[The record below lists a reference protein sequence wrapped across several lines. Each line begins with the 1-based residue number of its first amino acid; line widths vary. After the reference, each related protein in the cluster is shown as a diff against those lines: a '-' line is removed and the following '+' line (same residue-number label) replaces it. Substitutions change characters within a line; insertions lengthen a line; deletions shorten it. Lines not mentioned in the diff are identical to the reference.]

1 MPVVCLGPLCA
12 PVPDVRRIAVL
23 RGGGLGDLLF
33 AMPAIDSLALAYPD
47 AEITLVGTALHR
59 DLLSGRPGSVREVL
73 VIPQPESEEE
83 FFADVGPF
91 DLAVQLHGGG
101 RWSNPFL
108 RRLGARCTVGPNTP
122 DAVPLDRPAPFTYF
136 QNETMRW
143 LEVVGFAGAP
153 VAALEPSIA
162 VTEADLAE
170 ASAALSGLPRP
181 IVTVHPGATD
191 PRRRWPHF
199 AELIG
204 GLSERAGVVVIG
216 TESER
221 PLLDDL
227 PARTLTQLSMSGLVG
242 VLASSAVVV
251 ANDSGPRHLA
261 QAVGAQT
268 VSIYWMGNVIN
279 AGPAG
284 RARHGV
290 HISWTAR
297 CPVCGADCTRHDLG
311 RCEHDASIVA
321 DVPVADVLADVL
333 CRLPSSG
340 RPQWTTSHPA

>member
-1 MPVVCLGPLCA
+1 MPAFSIGPLCA

-23 RGGGLGDLLF
+23 RGGGLGDLFF
-33 AMPAIDSLALAYPD
+33 ALPAIESLALAYPG
-47 AEITLVGTALHR
+47 AEITLIGTSVHR
-59 DLLSGRPGSVREVL
+59 DLLSGRPGPVSEVL
-73 VIPQPESEEE
+73 VLPDLAEPP
-83 FFADVGPF
+83 AF

-108 RRLGARCTVGPNTP
+108 RQLGARVTVGPNTP
-122 DAVPLDRPAPFTYF
+122 DAVALDRPVPFAYF
-136 QNETMRW
+136 QNETVRW
-143 LEVVGFAGAP
+143 LEVAGFAGAP
-153 VAALEPSIA
+153 VATLEPSLA
-162 VTEADLAE
+162 VTEADLRE

-199 AELIG
+199 AELITG
-204 GLSERAGVVVIG
+204 IGDRASVVVVG
-216 TESER
+216 TESEGA
-221 PLLDDL
+221 LLQGL
-227 PARTLTQLSMSGLVG
+227 PGRVLSGLSMSGLVG

-261 QAVGAQT
+261 QAVGTQT
-268 VSIYWMGNVIN
+268 VSIYWMGNVIH

-311 RCEHDASIVA
+311 RCEHDASLVA
-321 DVPVADVLADVL
+321 DVPVADVLTDTL
-333 CRLPSSG
+333 SRL
-340 RPQWTTSHPA
+340 